1 MAKRGYEDAHIWCFT
16 PASFRLIL
24 QDLRSLDLLR
34 LGLIHE
40 FDTAGNE
47 FFVTLG
53 NTANRPAPTERV
65 ALLRQ
70 IDKELAEA
78 WQPETETMHHETT
91 PLDALDREHTDA
103 SLQSMVVSAAEAK
116 MIRLKRR
123 VLEGIRRP
131 FES

>member
-1 MAKRGYEDAHIWCFT
+1 
-16 PASFRLIL
+16 
-24 QDLRSLDLLR
+24 
-34 LGLIHE
+34 
-40 FDTAGNE
+40 
-47 FFVTLG
+47 
-53 NTANRPAPTERV
+53 
-65 ALLRQ
+65 
-70 IDKELAEA
+70 
-78 WQPETETMHHETT
+78 MHHETT